1 MRLELITKRN
11 DLVIRRMVLDPGE
24 PMFWHRYACHR
35 FTVVVRGSRLTI
47 EYRDI
52 KKTLEFEVHAGM
64 ADWDEPE
71 QQIHRAVNTGN
82 EPNEEVVTFY
92 RSSYSRLER
101 TMLP

>member
-35 FTVVVRGSRLTI
+35 FTVVVRGSRLAI

-64 ADWDEPE
+64 ADWMSQSNKFIE
-71 QQIHRAVNTGN
+71 QSIQETSHTR
-82 EPNEEVVTFY
+82 
-92 RSSYSRLER
+92 R
-101 TMLP
+101 

>member
-24 PMFWHRYACHR
+24 HR
-35 FTVVVRGSRLTI
+35 FTVVVRGSRLAI
-47 EYRDI
+47 EYRDT

-82 EPNEEVVTFY
+82 EPYEEVVTFY
-92 RSSYSRLER
+92 RSSSEID
-101 TMLP
+101 PQPVAE